1 MGLAIAVGVAVW
13 LRALALLVDRKLA
26 AFPGPGRLPIV
37 ARAGAA
43 REDPRPAAAEALRL
57 NPTQPEA
64 IEAVHA
70 FRTKSQAAWERRAR
84 RLPLYLR

>member
-1 MGLAIAVGVAVW
+1 MGRVWSMLAVVPALLPGACVLLLGEYHY
-13 LRALALLVDRKLA
+13 ALALVR
-26 AFPGPGRLPIV
+26 
-37 ARAGAA
+37 GAA
-43 REDPRPAAAEALRL
+43 REDPRPAAGEALRL

-64 IEAVHA
+64 IEAVRA